1 MHDNDDGV
9 QGTSEPKDCTTQQHE
24 EDDAPAMHQDSASED
39 GFEPLDSYSATITS
53 QRMMVRVSKHTAR
66 CVSNSYLHLPLGR
79 RGQRRSGRLRSPR
92 PLAFSLRCVSRA
104 HLLRGSV
111 SACARQSCVRDH
123 SPSLPCS
130 RFDASSVTTRVYV
143 VLFLGRHKYPRIH
156 VGSRWMPESP
166 TQLIVSLLYIFSKM
180 RTDCLLCRF

>member
-1 MHDNDDGV
+1 MSGEGEGEGEIEV
-9 QGTSEPKDCTTQQHE
+9 EVEGLVLRVRVRLKLRVRVKVRVRT
-24 EDDAPAMHQDSASED
+24 
-39 GFEPLDSYSATITS
+39 
-53 QRMMVRVSKHTAR
+53 MVRVSKHTAR

-123 SPSLPCS
+123 SPSVPCS
-130 RFDASSVTTRVYV
+130 RFDASSVSCTVSARLGDEV
-143 VLFLGRHKYPRIH
+143 VGVLDG
-156 VGSRWMPESP
+156 
-166 TQLIVSLLYIFSKM
+166 SKM
-180 RTDCLLCRF
+180 GLTFHPELTLDRRFHRWLLNQAKQQKQPNQPNK